1 MYVSPCAES
10 MNQSIHSSISKLTA
24 FVDPSA
30 SLALTHSLT
39 HSLTHARTHAIT
51 HSPIRLLLENQVVNG
66 TCTNLLNIK
75 QPSFSDLNHVIG
87 LHLASAFLP
96 PPPPPPPSGPPL
108 LPHRRRTPRGSGGG
122 EGGVLRVEKLHWQ
135 AVVLAVEKI

>member
-1 MYVSPCAES
+1 M
-10 MNQSIHSSISKLTA
+10 
-24 FVDPSA
+24 
-30 SLALTHSLT
+30 
-39 HSLTHARTHAIT
+39 
-51 HSPIRLLLENQVVNG
+51 VNG

-96 PPPPPPPSGPPL
+96 AAPATAALRAAAAAPPSQD
-108 LPHRRRTPRGSGGG
+108 TKGSGGG
-122 EGGVLRVEKLHWQ
+122 EAAFVVVRGGGGEGFFGVEKLHWQ